1 MQALLIGVWMLVLTL
16 PIAYAQ
22 TGSQGVA
29 QPEVEAPGRYLVFFA
44 LDQATLTEADRRM
57 ISQAVDEYR
66 RTGAA
71 RIVATGHTDTSGSAT
86 YNLEL
91 SLRRAEIVANEL
103 VRQGVPP
110 TDITT
115 VGQGEEDLL
124 VPTADGVREPRNR
137 RVQIVVW
144 QPPPAP
150 VAEAAPVE
158 VEPAEEPG
166 PFAFTIG
173 PMYGHNFGE
182 TDDGGENDLAGAQL
196 GISVLP
202 GFLGGV
208 SLKQGAFWSFNG
220 DDDGLTGR
228 SVAALELAPDLG
240 IVRPILAANLEA
252 AAPLVAEAGASAA
265 CATPADSVVARRP
278 GGHRGVGASE
288 VEGNLVRFV
297 VPLGDLDVGEP
308 DEMPLIPLWA
318 TSTLRG
324 TVDRAPNPETG
335 DDCAHPQARTETLVQ
350 PRIEIDNL
358 FWISSF
364 TTDGAIGPNASSAI
378 ANATS
383 ACQQDAQNAGLTN
396 TDGIFPWLSNSA
408 FEPRSVISNPDSVGP
423 IQTADGSTVADALI
437 DIYNCYLAPDNCL
450 LAPID
455 KDINGTQVTVEF
467 TWTGTFAD
475 GSDFPSEPFPN
486 CNDWT
491 SNSNDDIGV
500 NGEVGA
506 LSLDFTVDGWVEST
520 AAFPPCGTSNLAL
533 MCFQFGAA
541 E

>member
-71 RIVATGHTDTSGSAT
+71 RIVATGHTDTSGSAS

-91 SLRRAEIVANEL
+91 SLRRAEVVANEL
-103 VRQGVPP
+103 VRQGVPA

-240 IVRPILAANLEA
+240 IVRPILAANLGGVYGKGVQDGFVAGPEIGLDITLVQNLAMRAFA
-252 AAPLVAEAGASAA
+252 AYDYQFRNS
-265 CATPADSVVARRP
+265 
-278 GGHRGVGASE
+278 
-288 VEGNLVRFV
+288 
-297 VPLGDLDVGEP
+297 GDLDEG
-308 DEMPLIPLWA
+308 ILW
-318 TSTLRG
+318 G
-324 TVDRAPNPETG
+324 
-335 DDCAHPQARTETLVQ
+335 
-350 PRIEIDNL
+350 
-358 FWISSF
+358 
-364 TTDGAIGPNASSAI
+364 
-378 ANATS
+378 
-383 ACQQDAQNAGLTN
+383 GLN
-396 TDGIFPWLSNSA
+396 F
-408 FEPRSVISNPDSVGP
+408 
-423 IQTADGSTVADALI
+423 
-437 DIYNCYLAPDNCL
+437 
-450 LAPID
+450 
-455 KDINGTQVTVEF
+455 
-467 TWTGTFAD
+467 
-475 GSDFPSEPFPN
+475 
-486 CNDWT
+486 
-491 SNSNDDIGV
+491 GV
-500 NGEVGA
+500 R
-506 LSLDFTVDGWVEST
+506 F
-520 AAFPPCGTSNLAL
+520 
-533 MCFQFGAA
+533 
-541 E
+541 